1 MIIIQD
7 FIYKYGLFTFFIEFV
22 ILDSGF
28 LQFYF
33 PVQGYNYERS
43 QGWDLARLRAGI
55 PIQNTDKS
63 QKRYWPPPD

>member
-43 QGWDLARLRAGI
+43 QG
-55 PIQNTDKS
+55 
-63 QKRYWPPPD
+63 